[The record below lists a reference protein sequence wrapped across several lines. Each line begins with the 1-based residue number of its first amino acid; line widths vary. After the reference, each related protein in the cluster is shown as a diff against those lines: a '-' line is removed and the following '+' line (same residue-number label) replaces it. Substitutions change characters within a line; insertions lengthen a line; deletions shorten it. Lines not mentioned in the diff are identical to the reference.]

1 MCSGELNL
9 TFHTASALPSEP
21 LKVEILIMSLLDKL
35 SAVTNTRE
43 CQLERKKSSL
53 GLSISEVLAIY
64 RKDARAEQLTSSHPG
79 SREKGKEREG
89 LGRREPDP
97 TGLLFFPVF
106 FHPSPWPMGRCCS
119 HSAWVILP
127 LVN

>member
-1 MCSGELNL
+1 MRSGDLNL
-9 TFHTASALPSEP
+9 TLHTASALPSEP
-21 LKVEILIMSLLDKL
+21 LKVEILITSLLDKL

-43 CQLERKKSSL
+43 RQLERKKSSL
-53 GLSISEVLAIY
+53 GLSISEVPAIY
-64 RKDARAEQLTSSHPG
+64 REAVRAEQLISSHPG
-79 SREKGKEREG
+79 SREKGKEWEG

-97 TGLLFFPVF
+97 TGLLFFPLF
-106 FHPSPWPMGRCCS
+106 FHPSPWPMGQCRS